1 MISANVLLFLW
12 KSRIDMNYSDLK
24 KNLLQSCLS
33 EIDGKASTLRNAM
46 DEAQQSANDYG
57 PPKDRYD
64 SYRTQLLRKRDLF
77 GQQLQ
82 KIMEQRHLLEKLDP
96 DRKSE
101 RVEFGALVI
110 TDAQKIFVSV
120 GLGRHHCN
128 DMEFFVI
135 SPAVPFFRAM
145 EGKRAG
151 DVFDFRGERI
161 RILEIL

>member
-1 MISANVLLFLW
+1 
-12 KSRIDMNYSDLK
+12 MNFPDLK
-24 KNLLQSCLS
+24 KDLFQSCLA
-33 EIDGKASTLRNAM
+33 EIDQKADTLRNAM

-82 KIMEQRHLLEKLDP
+82 KIMEQRNLLEKTDP
-96 DRKSE
+96 EKASE

-120 GLGRHHCN
+120 GLGRHFCN

-135 SPAVPFFRAM
+135 SPAVPFYKAM

-161 RILEIL
+161 RILQIL